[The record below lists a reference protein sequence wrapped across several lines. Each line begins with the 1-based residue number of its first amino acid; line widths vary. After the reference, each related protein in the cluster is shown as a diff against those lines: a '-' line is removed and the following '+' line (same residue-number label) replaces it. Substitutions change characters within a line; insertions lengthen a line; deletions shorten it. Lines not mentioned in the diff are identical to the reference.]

1 MHLFINFA
9 AVIYSLVRISSY
21 QITCSCYLA
30 TVPSKSNKVT
40 IFFPFQHWNVRQKCH
55 ASLLN
60 YSHKV
65 KIVYFL
71 SLSLNW
77 LPCRG
82 IFLDLICAEP
92 FHRNFEESRLISSKL
107 INPFNFLLNFRT
119 FCVLDVFWN
128 YSGKQVLNLLII
140 PLTTIPKLLRF
151 VWWQYNL

>member
-1 MHLFINFA
+1 MCFMHLFINFA

-21 QITCSCYLA
+21 QITCSCYFA

-107 INPFNFLLNFRT
+107 INPFNFL
-119 FCVLDVFWN
+119 FWT
-128 YSGKQVLNLLII
+128 SSSSVRSVCWMFFE
-140 PLTTIPKLLRF
+140 TTRANKC
-151 VWWQYNL
+151 